1 MDRRVGNCISEEVML
16 NLREEIWSKIG
27 PKAEGTT
34 QNGSKAR
41 KDSKARKKVYSRKAG
56 RSARE

>member
-1 MDRRVGNCISEEVML
+1 M
-16 NLREEIWSKIG
+16 WSKIG

-41 KDSKARKKVYSRKAG
+41 KDSKARKKVYSRKAEKSAYLENSRIKRDLRG
-56 RSARE
+56 RQEPG

>member
-1 MDRRVGNCISEEVML
+1 M
-16 NLREEIWSKIG
+16 WSKIG

-41 KDSKARKKVYSRKAG
+41 KDSKARKKVYSRKAEIMSSKRDDSDQKG
-56 RSARE
+56 LGMSGVGEA